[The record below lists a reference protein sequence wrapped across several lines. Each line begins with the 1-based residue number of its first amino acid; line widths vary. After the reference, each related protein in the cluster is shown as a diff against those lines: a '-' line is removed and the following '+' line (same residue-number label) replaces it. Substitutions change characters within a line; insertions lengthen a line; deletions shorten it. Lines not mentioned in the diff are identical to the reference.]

1 MWYRYRMGKIEI
13 ILDTNVLYAGLY
25 SSRGASYQI
34 LRLIE
39 KGKIKPVLSTA
50 LLFEYEEVLK
60 RNKRI
65 LKIKENDIESI
76 LDNLCAV
83 SKHQKIYFLWRPYLS
98 DPKDDLV
105 LELAVA
111 SGTKTIVTHNIKD
124 FKEINKFGVRA
135 IAPKIL
141 LEEIK

>member
-1 MWYRYRMGKIEI
+1 MTKINI
-13 ILDTNVLYAGLY
+13 ILDANVLHAGLY

-50 LLFEYEEVLK
+50 LLFEYEDVLK
-60 RNKRI
+60 RNKKI
-65 LKIKENDIESI
+65 LKIKDSDIEVI
-76 LDNLCAV
+76 LDNLCAF
-83 SKHQKIYFLWRPYLS
+83 SNHQKIYFLWRPYLP
-98 DPKDDLV
+98 DPKDDHI

-111 SGTKTIVTHNIKD
+111 SETKTIVTHNIKD
-124 FKEINKFGVRA
+124 FRGINKFGVRA
-135 IAPKIL
+135 ITPRKL

>member
-1 MWYRYRMGKIEI
+1 MSKVEI
-13 ILDTNVLYAGLY
+13 ILDTNVLHAGLY

-39 KGKIKPVLSTA
+39 QGKIKPVLSTA
-50 LLFEYEEVLK
+50 LLFEYEDILK

-65 LKIKENDIESI
+65 LRLKENDIEMI
-76 LDNLCAV
+76 LDNMCAL

-98 DPKDDLV
+98 DPKDDYI

-111 SGTKTIVTHNIKD
+111 SETNTIVTHNIKD
-124 FKEINKFGVRA
+124 FKGINKFGVRA
-135 IAPKIL
+135 VTPKTL

>member
-1 MWYRYRMGKIEI
+1 MSKIEI
-13 ILDTNVLYAGLY
+13 ILDTNVLHAGLY

-50 LLFEYEEVLK
+50 LLFEYEDVLK

-65 LKIKENDIESI
+65 LKIKDNDIESI
-76 LDNLCAV
+76 LDNFCAV

-98 DPKDDLV
+98 DPKDDLI

-111 SGTKTIVTHNIKD
+111 SSTKTIVSHNIKD
-124 FKEINKFGVRA
+124 FKNINKFGVRA

>member
-1 MWYRYRMGKIEI
+1 MGKIEI

>member
-1 MWYRYRMGKIEI
+1 MNSIDI
-13 ILDTNVLYAGLY
+13 ILDTNVLHAGLY

-34 LRLIE
+34 LKLIE
-39 KGKIKPVLSTA
+39 KGKIKISLSTA
-50 LLFEYEEVLK
+50 LLFEYEDVLK

-65 LKIKENDIESI
+65 LKLTDSDIEKI
-76 LDNLCAV
+76 LDNLCKL
-83 SKHQKIYFLWRPYLS
+83 SDHQKIYFLWRPYLP
-98 DPKDDLV
+98 DPKDDLI

-111 SGTKTIVTHNIKD
+111 SETKTIVSHNIKD
-124 FKEINKFGVRA
+124 FKGINKFGVRA